1 MERCNSSF
9 LFVTLIFM
17 NTITARERLNA
28 LTMLAAFGI
37 IAVLIMPRGVPAPTA
52 PTSPDAGITVKGT
65 LICLPHKDQ
74 SNNTATECASGILAE
89 NGDYYALD
97 LAAVSRE
104 TMNYDYSGTV
114 TVSGHF
120 TPRETLSSDYRY
132 QYEMLGSISVE
143 NIRN

>member
-52 PTSPDAGITVKGT
+52 PDSPDASITVKGMLT
-65 LICLPHKDQ
+65 CLPHKDQ
-74 SNNTATECASGILAE
+74 SGSAIAQCAPGILAE
-89 NGDYYALD
+89 NGDYYAVD
-97 LAAVSRE
+97 LAAVSKE

-120 TPRETLSSDYRY
+120 TPRETLLNDYRY